1 MAKSKSV
8 ENNEMDLPQM
18 KQNGFQEA
26 FDKLTTS
33 GEYVKVTEEIIPTNE
48 FGYYMNSNIKD
59 HIIEFYND
67 VVDVV
72 IDEFVK
78 ENPKVKK
85 ISKQQSQSI
94 RSLAVYSILETLDEA
109 IDDEN
114 HNWYDAAYLLL
125 NNYFFTPERVSCA
138 IAASVNKFGKE
149 IPLTIFKPKMEWNK
163 AYDKMLKWYVKPEAT
178 EYQVPQKLKYKLSK
192 VKQHIDT
199 YMWEEFLKQ
208 EYYTAKLV
216 GLEDDSIIDLL
227 DNPTTIMQFCD
238 WCKGYGEG
246 VNKNEIELNK

>member
-1 MAKSKSV
+1 MSKIKKV
-8 ENNEMDLPQM
+8 ENNETDFSPM
-18 KQNGFQEA
+18 KKNGMQEA
-26 FDKLTTS
+26 FDKLTIS
-33 GEYVKVTEEIIPTNE
+33 GDYVKVIEEVIQTNE

-59 HIIEFYND
+59 FIIEFYND
-67 VVDVV
+67 MVDVV

-85 ISKQQSQSI
+85 ITKSQSQSI
-94 RSLAVYSILETLDEA
+94 RSLAVYAILEHLDEA
-109 IDDEN
+109 IEDEN
-114 HNWYDAAYLLL
+114 HGCYDAAYLLL

-149 IPLTIFKPKMEWNK
+149 IELTIFKPKMEWEK

-178 EYQVPQKLKYKLSK
+178 EFQVPQEVKYKLAK

-208 EYYTAKLV
+208 EYYTAKLT
-216 GLEDDSIIDLL
+216 GLEDNGIIEIL
-227 DNPTTIMQFCD
+227 DNPDTIMQFAA
-238 WCKGYGEG
+238 WCKGYAEG
-246 VNKNEIELNK
+246 VNEHEEK